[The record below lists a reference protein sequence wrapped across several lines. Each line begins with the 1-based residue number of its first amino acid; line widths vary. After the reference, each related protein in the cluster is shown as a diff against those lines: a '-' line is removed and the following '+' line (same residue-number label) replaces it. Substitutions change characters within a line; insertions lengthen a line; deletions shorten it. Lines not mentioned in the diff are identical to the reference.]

1 MQGLLNFSGR
11 GFLPVIRQT
20 EAAECGLAC
29 LAMVAFYHGHRTDM
43 NSLRRRYAVSL
54 KGVTL
59 RDLMEIAAHLGLACR
74 PLRIEVDHLSQLRLP
89 AILHWDMD
97 HFVVLKACKKHGI
110 VVHDPA
116 AGEKWFPIT
125 EASRHLT
132 GVVLEL
138 SPSEGFCCTDQRVR
152 LPFSA
157 FWSGMRGNSH
167 VLAQIL
173 VLSVVIEV
181 LILAAPFYMQLTVDE
196 VIARGDV
203 DLLLVLGLGFALLVL
218 IKVASTAA
226 RSFIVLLLQNTLSF
240 QIGARLFHHLV
251 RLPLSFFEKRH
262 IGDILSR
269 FGSIEPIR
277 NMLAEGLITGLI
289 DGLMSVLMLA
299 LMFAYSV
306 QLGFVVLLAFALYA
320 ALRLA
325 LFRIFRQRSEAAI
338 HSKAQEDSNFIE
350 TVRAVQSLKLLN
362 RENERES
369 QWLNRYAEYVNANVR
384 LGRARISFKAIND
397 TIYGLENVITI
408 YLAARLALDNL
419 ITVGMIFAFVSYKL
433 QFAERTA
440 LLIEKLVDL
449 RILGL
454 HLERLA
460 DIALTPLERGHD
472 QDLSY
477 VRPIR
482 GSIELRN
489 VCFRYA
495 EAEPLILNNVN
506 LCIAPGQFVTIMGP
520 SGCGKTTLVKIML
533 GLLEPTSGEV
543 LIDGLPLGQIGPR
556 AYREHIGAVMQEDQ
570 LLSGSIADNIC
581 FFETTFDRQWMIEC
595 AQIAGIHDDIMAMP
609 MSYNSLIGD
618 MGSSLSGGQKQR
630 VLLARALYRRPK
642 ILFLDEG
649 TAHLDT
655 DKEKEI
661 NANLQHLNMTRVSIA
676 HRPEISHGADMII
689 RLSRAAQPFQVGVS
703 GGTPAAAPAR
713 DAGHTGFAAED
724 AKSTKLAQGHDECS
738 DGGRKGDYSKQAGKI
753 DYSKD
758 GKGEDFKHDG
768 GWKDAKNGDGLPQK
782 DYCGPKPPDD
792 CGKGGMY
799 RNPGE
804 PLAKLDFSHGD
815 FGSRSPDHSGDIQ
828 GSARRNAGRS

>member
-29 LAMVAFYHGHRTDM
+29 LAMVAFYDGHRTDM

-54 KGVTL
+54 NGVTL

-74 PLRIEVDHLSQLRLP
+74 PLRIEVDHLYQLRLP

-116 AGEKWFPIT
+116 AGEKWFPIA

-138 SPSEGFCCTDQRVR
+138 SPTEEFCRTDQRVR

-167 VLAQIL
+167 VFAQIL
-173 VLSVVIEV
+173 ALSVVIEI

-218 IKVASTAA
+218 IKVASTAT

-306 QLGFVVLLAFALYA
+306 QLGFVVLFAFALYA

-338 HSKAQEDSNFIE
+338 HSKAQENSNFIE

-419 ITVGMIFAFVSYKL
+419 ITVGMIFAFVSYKM

-495 EAEPLILNNVN
+495 EAEPLILNNIN
-506 LCIAPGQFVTIMGP
+506 LCVAPGQFVTIMGP

-556 AYREHIGAVMQEDQ
+556 VYREHIGAVMQEDQ
-570 LLSGSIADNIC
+570 LLSGSLADNIC
-581 FFETTFDRQWMIEC
+581 FFETTFDRQWMMEC

-661 NANLQHLNMTRVSIA
+661 NANLQQLNMTRVSIA

-689 RLSRAAQPFQVGVS
+689 RLPMAARPFQVGVS
-703 GGTPAAAPAR
+703 AGRPAAASAR
-713 DAGHTGFAAED
+713 DAGHTGLAADD
-724 AKSTKLAQGHDECS
+724 AKATKLAQGYDCDQKPS
-738 DGGRKGDYSKQAGKI
+738 DDSGKGDR
-753 DYSKD
+753 
-758 GKGEDFKHDG
+758 
-768 GWKDAKNGDGLPQK
+768 
-782 DYCGPKPPDD
+782 C
-792 CGKGGMY
+792 

-804 PLAKLDFSHGD
+804 ALAKFDFSHGE
-815 FGSRSPDHSGDIQ
+815 FGSRGPDHLDDMQ
-828 GSARRNAGRS
+828 GSARRNGDPS

>member
-1 MQGLLNFSGR
+1 MHELLNFSGR
-11 GFLPVIRQT
+11 GFLPLIRQT

-29 LAMVAFYHGHRTDM
+29 LAMVASYHDHRTDM
-43 NSLRRRYAVSL
+43 NSLRRRYPVSL

-59 RDLMEIAAHLGLACR
+59 RNLMEIATHLGLACR
-74 PLRIEVDHLSQLRLP
+74 PLRIEVGHLGQLRLP
-89 AILHWDMD
+89 AILHWDMV
-97 HFVVLKACKKHGI
+97 HFIVLKAYKKNGI
-110 VVHDPA
+110 VIHDPA
-116 AGEKWFPIT
+116 VGEKWLSIT
-125 EASRHLT
+125 EASKHLS

-138 SPSEGFCCTDQRVR
+138 SPTEEFCRTDERVR
-152 LPFSA
+152 LPFSV
-157 FWSGMRGNSH
+157 FWSGMGENTH
-167 VLAQIL
+167 ALMQIL
-173 VLSVVIEV
+173 VLSVVLEIS
-181 LILAAPFYMQLTVDE
+181 ILAAPFYMQLTVDE

-203 DLLLVLGLGFALLVL
+203 DLMVVLALGFALLVL
-218 IKVASTAA
+218 IKVASTAT
-226 RSFIVLLLQNTLSF
+226 RSFVVLILQNALSF

-269 FGSIEPIR
+269 FNSIEPIR

-289 DGLMSVLMLA
+289 DGLMAMLMLV

-306 QLGFVVLLAFALYA
+306 QLGFVVLFAFALYA

-325 LFRIFRQRSEAAI
+325 LFRMFRQRSETAI
-338 HSKAQEDSNFIE
+338 QSRAQENSNFIE

-369 QWLNRYAEYVNANVR
+369 QWLNRYAAYVNANVR
-384 LGRARISFKAIND
+384 LGRAKISFKAMND
-397 TIYGLENVITI
+397 TIFGLENAITI
-408 YLAARLALDNL
+408 YLAAHLALDNL

-433 QFAERTA
+433 QFADRTA

-477 VRPIR
+477 MRPIR
-482 GSIELRN
+482 GAIELRN

-506 LCIAPGQFVTIMGP
+506 LCVAPGQFVTIMGP

-533 GLLEPTSGEV
+533 GLLEPTGGQV

-556 AYREHIGAVMQEDQ
+556 AYREQIGAVMQEDQ

-581 FFETTFDRQWMIEC
+581 FFETTFDPQRMIEC
-595 AQIAGIHDDIMAMP
+595 ARIAGIHDDIMAMP

-618 MGSSLSGGQKQR
+618 MGSSLSSGQKQR
-630 VLLARALYRRPK
+630 VLLARALYRQPK

-655 DKEKEI
+655 AKEKEI
-661 NANLQHLNMTRVSIA
+661 NANLRYLNMTRVSIA
-676 HRPEISHGADMII
+676 HRPEITHGADVII
-689 RLSRAAQPFQVGVS
+689 HLATAAAPFQVG
-703 GGTPAAAPAR
+703 GTISRPAAAPAR
-713 DAGHTGFAAED
+713 DAGLAGFAAEG
-724 AKSTKLAQGHDECS
+724 AKPAEGAQRHDDCSNDGRKGHYSKHAGKDDCS
-738 DGGRKGDYSKQAGKI
+738 KDGRADDSKHDGGRK
-753 DYSKD
+753 
-758 GKGEDFKHDG
+758 
-768 GWKDAKNGDGLPQK
+768 DAKNDDSQPHKDSYQPQK
-782 DYCGPKPPDD
+782 DYCDPKPSDD
-792 CGKGGMY
+792 CGKRDTY

-804 PLAKLDFSHGD
+804 ALAKFDFSHGE
-815 FGSRSPDHSGDIQ
+815 FGSHRPDHSGDM
-828 GSARRNAGRS
+828 

>member
-1 MQGLLNFSGR
+1 MRGLLNFTGR

-59 RDLMEIAAHLGLACR
+59 RGLMGIAAHMGLACR

-97 HFVVLKACKKHGI
+97 HFVVLKACKRHGI

-125 EASRHLT
+125 EASTHLT

-138 SPSEGFCCTDQRVR
+138 SPSEEFCRKDQIVR
-152 LPFSA
+152 LPLST

-173 VLSVVIEV
+173 VLSVVIEILV
-181 LILAAPFYMQLTVDE
+181 LAAPFYMQLTVDE

-203 DLLLVLGLGFALLVL
+203 DLLFVLGLGFGLLLLV
-218 IKVASTAA
+218 KVASTAT

-277 NMLAEGLITGLI
+277 NMLAEGLVTGLI

-306 QLGFVVLLAFALYA
+306 QLGFVVLFAFALYA

-325 LFRIFRQRSEAAI
+325 LFRIFRKRSEVAI
-338 HSKAQEDSNFIE
+338 HSKAREESNFIE
-350 TVRAVQSLKLLN
+350 TVRAVQSLKVLN

-369 QWLNRYAEYVNANVR
+369 QRLNRYAEYINANVR
-384 LGRARISFKAIND
+384 LGRARINFKAIND

-408 YLAARLALDNL
+408 YIAARLALDNL
-419 ITVGMIFAFVSYKL
+419 MTVGMIFAFVSYKL

-460 DIALTPLERGHD
+460 DIALTPMERGHD

-477 VRPIR
+477 VRPIQ

-506 LCIAPGQFVTIMGP
+506 LCVAPGQFVTIMGP
-520 SGCGKTTLVKIML
+520 SGCGKSTLVKIML

-556 AYREHIGAVMQEDQ
+556 VYREHVGAVMQEDQ

-581 FFETTFDRQWMIEC
+581 FFETTFDLQGMIEC
-595 AQIAGIHDDIMAMP
+595 ARIAGIHDDIMAMP

-618 MGSSLSGGQKQR
+618 MGSSLSSGQKQR

-655 DKEKEI
+655 EKEKEI
-661 NANLQHLNMTRVSIA
+661 NANLRHLNMTRVSVA
-676 HRPEISHGADMII
+676 HRPEITHGADMII
-689 RLSRAAQPFQVGVS
+689 HLASASGPSQVGIPS
-703 GGTPAAAPAR
+703 RSPAAAPER
-713 DAGHTGFAAED
+713 DAGLAGFSGEG
-724 AKSTKLAQGHDECS
+724 AKSAEAAQGHDDCS
-738 DGGRKGDYSKQAGKI
+738 DDGRKGDYSKHAGKD

-758 GKGEDFKHDG
+758 CKGDYTKHDG
-768 GWKDAKNGDGLPQK
+768 GWKDAKNDDCQPHKDYCQPQK
-782 DYCGPKPPDD
+782 DYCDPKPSDD
-792 CGKGGMY
+792 CGKG
-799 RNPGE
+799 
-804 PLAKLDFSHGD
+804 
-815 FGSRSPDHSGDIQ
+815 DIY
-828 GSARRNAGRS
+828 RNAGEALAKFDFSRG

>member
-1 MQGLLNFSGR
+1 
-11 GFLPVIRQT
+11 
-20 EAAECGLAC
+20 
-29 LAMVAFYHGHRTDM
+29 MVASYHGHRIDI
-43 NSLRRRYAVSL
+43 NSLRRRHPVSL

-59 RDLMEIAAHLGLACR
+59 RNLVEIAAHLGLACR
-74 PLRIEVDHLSQLRLP
+74 PLRIDVGHLRQLRLP
-89 AILHWDMD
+89 AILHWDMG
-97 HFVVLKACKKHGI
+97 HFVVLKAYRKKGV

-116 AGEKWFPIT
+116 AGEKWFPIA
-125 EASRHLT
+125 EASRHIT

-138 SPSEGFCCTDQRVR
+138 SPTEGFCRTDERLR

-157 FWSGMRGNSH
+157 FWSGMGGNTHS
-167 VLAQIL
+167 LIQIL
-173 VLSVVIEV
+173 VLSVVVES

-196 VIARGDV
+196 VIARGDT
-203 DLLLVLGLGFALLVL
+203 DLAVVLGLGFALLLL
-218 IKVASTAA
+218 IKVVSTAT
-226 RSFIVLLLQNTLSF
+226 RSFIVLILQNTLSF

-269 FGSIEPIR
+269 FNSIEPIR

-299 LMFAYSV
+299 LMFTFSI
-306 QLGFVVLLAFALYA
+306 QLGFVVLFALALYA

-325 LFRIFRQRSEAAI
+325 LFKIFRQLNEATI
-338 HSKAQEDSNFIE
+338 HSKADENSTFIE

-369 QWLNRYAEYVNANVR
+369 QWLNRYASYVNANVR
-384 LGRARISFKAIND
+384 LGRAKISFKAMND
-397 TIYGLENVITI
+397 AIFGFENVITI

-419 ITVGMIFAFVSYKL
+419 MTVGMIFAFVSYKL

-477 VRPIR
+477 MRTIR
-482 GSIELRN
+482 GAIELRN

-495 EAEPLILNNVN
+495 EGEPLILNNVN
-506 LCIAPGQFVTIMGP
+506 LSIAAGRFVTIMGP

-533 GLLEPTSGEV
+533 GLLEPTSGDV
-543 LIDGLPLGQIGPR
+543 LIDGLALPQIGSR
-556 AYREHIGAVMQEDQ
+556 AYREQIGAVMQEDQ

-581 FFETTFDRQWMIEC
+581 FFETTFDLQEMIKC
-595 AQIAGIHDDIMAMP
+595 ARIAGIHDEVMAMP

-618 MGSSLSGGQKQR
+618 MGSSLSSGQKQR
-630 VLLARALYRRPK
+630 ILLARALYRRPK
-642 ILFLDEG
+642 VLFLDEG

-655 DKEKEI
+655 EKEREI
-661 NANLQHLNMTRVSIA
+661 NGNLRHLNMTRVSIA
-676 HRPEISHGADMII
+676 HRPEITHGADII
-689 RLSRAAQPFQVGVS
+689 LHLSAGAGPLQVG
-703 GGTPAAAPAR
+703 TINRRHAAAPAR
-713 DAGHTGFAAED
+713 DAGLTDFGEGM
-724 AKSTKLAQGHDECS
+724 KSA
-738 DGGRKGDYSKQAGKI
+738 GGGGSVEIRADNDSMPCKDDSP
-753 DYSKD
+753 KD
-758 GKGEDFKHDG
+758 GEHDVSENREG
-768 GWKDAKNGDGLPQK
+768 ATNGDDEPHKNNCQMQE
-782 DYCGPKPPDD
+782 DYRDSERSND
-792 CGKGGMY
+792 CGK
-799 RNPGE
+799 RHNTCNPGE
-804 PLAKLDFSHGD
+804 TLAKIDFS
-815 FGSRSPDHSGDIQ
+815 RC
-828 GSARRNAGRS
+828 

>member
-1 MQGLLNFSGR
+1 MQALLNFSGR

-29 LAMVAFYHGHRTDM
+29 LAMVASYHGYRTDM

-59 RDLMEIAAHLGLACR
+59 RDLMEMAAHLGLACR
-74 PLRIEVDHLSQLRLP
+74 PLRIEVDHLRQLRLP

-97 HFVVLKACKKHGI
+97 HFVVLKACKKNGI

-138 SPSEGFCCTDQRVR
+138 SPSEEFCCTDQRVR

-167 VLAQIL
+167 ALTQIL
-173 VLSVVIEV
+173 VLSVVIEI

-218 IKVASTAA
+218 IKVASTAT
-226 RSFIVLLLQNTLSF
+226 RSFIVLILQNTVSF

-306 QLGFVVLLAFALYA
+306 QLGFVVLCAFALYA
-320 ALRLA
+320 VLRLA
-325 LFRIFRQRSEAAI
+325 LLRMFRQRSEAAI
-338 HSKAQEDSNFIE
+338 HSKAQENSTFIE

-369 QWLNRYAEYVNANVR
+369 QWLNRYAEYVSANVR

-397 TIYGLENVITI
+397 TIFGLENVITI

-419 ITVGMIFAFVSYKL
+419 ISVGMIFAFVSYKL

-477 VRPIR
+477 VRPIL
-482 GSIELRN
+482 GSIEQRN
-489 VCFRYA
+489 VCFRNA
-495 EAEPLILNNVN
+495 EAEPLILNNIN
-506 LCIAPGQFVTIMGP
+506 LCVAPGQFVTIMGP

-556 AYREHIGAVMQEDQ
+556 VYREHIGAVMQEDQ

-581 FFETTFDRQWMIEC
+581 FFETTFDQQWMIEC

-618 MGSSLSGGQKQR
+618 MGSSLSSGQKQR

-655 DKEKEI
+655 DKEREI

-676 HRPEISHGADMII
+676 HRPEIAHGADMII
-689 RLSRAAQPFQVGVS
+689 RLSTAAQPSQVGVIDRR
-703 GGTPAAAPAR
+703 PAAAPAR
-713 DAGHTGFAAED
+713 DAGVTGFAAEGT
-724 AKSTKLAQGHDECS
+724 KSAEAAPGHDDCS
-738 DGGRKGDYSKQAGKI
+738 DDGRKGDYSKHTGKDDYSNDGKG

-758 GKGEDFKHDG
+758 DD
-768 GWKDAKNGDGLPQK
+768 GWKDAKNDDCKPHK
-782 DYCGPKPPDD
+782 DDCQARKEYCDPKPSDD
-792 CGKGGMY
+792 CGKRDNY
-799 RNPGE
+799 RSPGE
-804 PLAKLDFSHGD
+804 ALAKFDFSHGD
-815 FGSRSPDHSGDIQ
+815 FGSHGSDRSG
-828 GSARRNAGRS
+828 

>member
-1 MQGLLNFSGR
+1 MQGLLNFTGR
-11 GFLPVIRQT
+11 AFLPLVRQT

-29 LAMVAFYHGHRTDM
+29 LAMVASYHGYRTDM
-43 NSLRRRYAVSL
+43 NSLRRRYPVSL

-74 PLRIEVDHLSQLRLP
+74 PLRIELGHLRQLRLP
-89 AILHWDMD
+89 AILHWDMA
-97 HFVVLKACKKHGI
+97 HFVVLKAYKKNGI

-116 AGEKWFPIT
+116 AGEKWFPIS

-138 SPSEGFCCTDQRVR
+138 SPTEGFCRTDERVR
-152 LPFSA
+152 LPFSV
-157 FWSGMRGNSH
+157 FFSGMSENVH
-167 VLAQIL
+167 ALVQIL
-173 VLSVVIEV
+173 VLSVVTEI

-203 DLLLVLGLGFALLVL
+203 DLLLVLGLGFALLL
-218 IKVASTAA
+218 LTKVASTAT
-226 RSFIVLLLQNTLSF
+226 RSFIILILQNTLSF

-262 IGDILSR
+262 IGDIVSR

-289 DGLMSVLMLA
+289 DGLMSALMLA
-299 LMFAYSV
+299 LMFTYSI
-306 QLGFVVLLAFALYA
+306 QLGFVVLFAFALYA

-325 LFRIFRQRSEAAI
+325 LFRMFRRRNEAAI
-338 HSKAQEDSNFIE
+338 HSKADENSTFIE

-369 QWLNRYAEYVNANVR
+369 QWLNRYADYVNANVR
-384 LGRARISFKAIND
+384 LGRAKISFKAMND
-397 TIYGLENVITI
+397 TIFGLENVVTI

-419 ITVGMIFAFVSYKL
+419 MTVGMIFAFVSYKL

-482 GSIELRN
+482 GAIELRN

-495 EAEPLILNNVN
+495 EAEPLILENIN
-506 LCIAPGQFVTIMGP
+506 LRVAPGQFVTLMGP

-543 LIDGLPLGQIGPR
+543 LIDGLPLGQIGSR
-556 AYREHIGAVMQEDQ
+556 VYREQIGAVMQEDQ

-581 FFETTFDRQWMIEC
+581 FFETTFDQHWMIEC
-595 AQIAGIHDDIMAMP
+595 ARIAGIHDDIMAMP

-618 MGSSLSGGQKQR
+618 MGSSLSSGQKQR

-655 DKEKEI
+655 EKEKEI
-661 NANLQHLNMTRVSIA
+661 NANLRHLNMTRVSIA
-676 HRPEISHGADMII
+676 HRPEITHGADMII
-689 RLSRAAQPFQVGVS
+689 HLARAGRPLQVGDIS
-703 GGTPAAAPAR
+703 RRPAVAPTH
-713 DAGHTGFAAED
+713 DAGFTGLATESAESAD
-724 AKSTKLAQGHDECS
+724 SAEGRDDCS
-738 DGGRKGDYSKQAGKI
+738 DNTRKGDHPKYAGN
-753 DYSKD
+753 DDCSKD
-758 GKGEDFKHDG
+758 GKRDYSNPDG
-768 GWKDAKNGDGLPQK
+768 GCQDATNYSPPHKEYCQPQN
-782 DYCGPKPPDD
+782 DYCAPNPSDD
-792 CGKGGMY
+792 RGNSDTRG
-799 RNPGE
+799 NAGE
-804 PLAKLDFSHGD
+804 ALANFDFS
-815 FGSRSPDHSGDIQ
+815 SL
-828 GSARRNAGRS
+828 GRGRQ

>member
-11 GFLPVIRQT
+11 RFLPVIRQT
-20 EAAECGLAC
+20 EATECGLAC
-29 LAMVAFYHGHRTDM
+29 LAMVACYHGYRIDL
-43 NSLRRRYAVSL
+43 NSLRRRHPVSL

-59 RDLMEIAAHLGLACR
+59 RDLKEIAAHLGLICR
-74 PLRIEVDHLSQLRLP
+74 ALRIEMAHLGQLSLP
-89 AILHWDMD
+89 AILHWDMG
-97 HFVVLKACKKHGI
+97 HYVVLKAYKKKGI

-116 AGEKWFPIT
+116 AGEKWFPIS
-125 EASRHLT
+125 EASKHLT

-138 SPSEGFCCTDQRVR
+138 SPTQEFCRTDDRLR

-157 FWSGMRGNSH
+157 FWRGMSGTAHSLIQM
-167 VLAQIL
+167 L
-173 VLSVVIEV
+173 VLSVVVEC

-196 VIARGDV
+196 VIARGDA
-203 DLLLVLGLGFALLVL
+203 DLMVVLGLGFALLLL
-218 IKVASTAA
+218 IKVASSAA
-226 RSFIVLLLQNTLSF
+226 RSFIVLIIQNTLSF

-269 FGSIEPIR
+269 FNSIEPIR

-299 LMFAYSV
+299 LMFTYSV
-306 QLGFVVLLAFALYA
+306 RLGFVVLFAFALYA
-320 ALRLA
+320 ALRIA
-325 LFRIFRQRSEAAI
+325 LFRMFRQLNEATI
-338 HSKAQEDSNFIE
+338 HSKADENSAFIE

-369 QWLNRYAEYVNANVR
+369 QWLNRYASYVNANVR
-384 LGRARISFKAIND
+384 LGRAKISFKAMNE
-397 TIYGLENVITI
+397 TIFGFENVITI
-408 YLAARLALDNL
+408 YLAAHLALENL
-419 ITVGMIFAFVSYKL
+419 MTVGMIFAFVSYKL

-460 DIALTPLERGHD
+460 DIALTPLELGHD

-477 VRPIR
+477 MRTI
-482 GSIELRN
+482 GGAIELRN

-495 EAEPLILNNVN
+495 EGEPLILNNVN
-506 LCIAPGQFVTIMGP
+506 LSVAQGRFVTIMGP

-543 LIDGLPLGQIGPR
+543 LIDGVPLRQIGPR
-556 AYREHIGAVMQEDQ
+556 AYREQIGAVMQEDQ

-581 FFETTFDRQWMIEC
+581 FFEATFDLQGMIEC
-595 AQIAGIHDDIMAMP
+595 ARVAGIHDEVMAMP

-618 MGSSLSGGQKQR
+618 MGSSLSSGQKQR

-655 DKEKEI
+655 EKEKEI
-661 NANLQHLNMTRVSIA
+661 NANLRRLNMTRVSIA
-676 HRPEISHGADMII
+676 HRPEITHGADMI
-689 RLSRAAQPFQVGVS
+689 LYLAAAAEPLQVASPGTAAEPSHDDGLTGFGAAGAKSESARAAN
-703 GGTPAAAPAR
+703 GGAR
-713 DAGHTGFAAED
+713 
-724 AKSTKLAQGHDECS
+724 CS
-738 DGGRKGDYSKQAGKI
+738 DGIGNGDHFTDVSKHRYSEHGKN
-753 DYSKD
+753 SPPKD
-758 GKGEDFKHDG
+758 GRTGANYGSEPHNDQGGSQDG
-768 GWKDAKNGDGLPQK
+768 CDSR
-782 DYCGPKPPDD
+782 PPDD
-792 CGKGGMY
+792 CRKSDNY
-799 RNPGE
+799 RTPVE
-804 PLAKLDFSHGD
+804 TLAKIDFS
-815 FGSRSPDHSGDIQ
+815 RL
-828 GSARRNAGRS
+828 

>member
-11 GFLPVIRQT
+11 AFLPLIRQT

-29 LAMVAFYHGHRTDM
+29 LAMVASYHGYRTDM
-43 NSLRRRYAVSL
+43 NSLRRRYPVSL

-74 PLRIEVDHLSQLRLP
+74 PLRIELGHLRQLRLP
-89 AILHWDMD
+89 AILHWDMA
-97 HFVVLKACKKHGI
+97 HFVVLKAYKNNGI

-138 SPSEGFCCTDQRVR
+138 SPTQEFCRTDERVR
-152 LPFSA
+152 LPFSV
-157 FWSGMRGNSH
+157 FFSGMIGNTH
-167 VLAQIL
+167 VLVQIL
-173 VLSVVIEV
+173 VLSVVVEI
-181 LILAAPFYMQLTVDE
+181 LTLAAPFYMQLTVDE

-203 DLLLVLGLGFALLVL
+203 DLLLVLGLGFALLL
-218 IKVASTAA
+218 LTKVASTAT
-226 RSFIVLLLQNTLSF
+226 RSFIILVLQNTLSF

-262 IGDILSR
+262 IGDIVSR

-299 LMFAYSV
+299 LMFTYSV
-306 QLGFVVLLAFALYA
+306 QLGFVVLFAFALYA

-325 LFRIFRQRSEAAI
+325 LFRMFRQRNEAAI
-338 HSKAQEDSNFIE
+338 HSKADENSTFIE

-369 QWLNRYAEYVNANVR
+369 QWLNRYADYINANVR
-384 LGRARISFKAIND
+384 LGRARISFKAMND
-397 TIYGLENVITI
+397 TIFGLENVITI

-419 ITVGMIFAFVSYKL
+419 MTVGMIFAFVSYKL

-440 LLIEKLVDL
+440 LFIEKIVDL

-454 HLERLA
+454 HLERLG

-477 VRPIR
+477 MRPIR
-482 GSIELRN
+482 GAIELRN

-495 EAEPLILNNVN
+495 EAEPLILDNVN
-506 LCIAPGQFVTIMGP
+506 LCVAAGQFVTIMGP

-533 GLLEPTSGEV
+533 GLLEPTRGEV
-543 LIDGLPLGQIGPR
+543 LIDGLPLGQIGSR
-556 AYREHIGAVMQEDQ
+556 VYREQIGAVMQEDQ

-581 FFETTFDRQWMIEC
+581 FFETTFDQHWMIEC
-595 AQIAGIHDDIMAMP
+595 ARIAGIHDDIMAMP

-618 MGSSLSGGQKQR
+618 MGSSLSSGQKQR

-655 DKEKEI
+655 EKEKEI
-661 NANLQHLNMTRVSIA
+661 NANLRYLNMTRVSIA
-676 HRPEISHGADMII
+676 HRPEITHGADMII
-689 RLSRAAQPFQVGVS
+689 HLPTAARPFQVGDTSRRPGV
-703 GGTPAAAPAR
+703 APAC
-713 DAGHTGFAAED
+713 DAGFTGVAVEGG
-724 AKSTKLAQGHDECS
+724 KSTKTAQGHADCS
-738 DGGRKGDYSKQAGKI
+738 NDTRKDDFPGHAGKDNYAKDGKGDYSKR
-753 DYSKD
+753 
-758 GKGEDFKHDG
+758 DG
-768 GWKDAKNGDGLPQK
+768 GWKDATNGRCPPQK
-782 DYCGPKPPDD
+782 DYCQPQRDFCAPNPSDD
-792 CGKGGMY
+792 SGKGDTC

-804 PLAKLDFSHGD
+804 ALAKFDFS
-815 FGSRSPDHSGDIQ
+815 SLER
-828 GSARRNAGRS
+828 GRQ

>member
-11 GFLPVIRQT
+11 RFLPVIRQT

-29 LAMVAFYHGHRTDM
+29 LAMVASYHGHQTDLS
-43 NSLRRRYAVSL
+43 SLRRRHPVSL

-59 RDLMEIAAHLGLACR
+59 RDLMEIAAHLKLACR
-74 PLRIEVDHLSQLRLP
+74 PLRIEIGHLCQLRLP
-89 AILHWDMD
+89 AILHWDMA
-97 HFVVLKACKKHGI
+97 HFVVLKAYRKKGI

-116 AGEKWFPIT
+116 GGEKWFPLT

-132 GVVLEL
+132 GVALEL
-138 SPSEGFCCTDQRVR
+138 SPTEEFCRTDERMR
-152 LPFSA
+152 LPFSV
-157 FWSGMRGNSH
+157 FWSGMNGNTYA
-167 VLAQIL
+167 LAQIL
-173 VLSVVIEV
+173 VLSVVIEI
-181 LILAAPFYMQLTVDE
+181 LLLAAPFYMQLTVDE

-203 DLLLVLGLGFALLVL
+203 DLLLVLGLGFALLLL
-218 IKVASTAA
+218 IRVASAA
-226 RSFIVLLLQNTLSF
+226 TRSFIILVLQNTLSF

-269 FGSIEPIR
+269 FNSIEPIR
-277 NMLAEGLITGLI
+277 NVLAEGLITGLI

-299 LMFAYSV
+299 LMFTYSV
-306 QLGFVVLLAFALYA
+306 QLGLVVLLAFALYA

-325 LFRIFRQRSEAAI
+325 LFRMFRQRSEAAI
-338 HSKAQEDSNFIE
+338 HSKADENSTFIE

-369 QWLNRYAEYVNANVR
+369 QWLNRYAAYINAVVR
-384 LGRARISFKAIND
+384 LGRARISFKAMND
-397 TIYGLENVITI
+397 TVFGLENVITI

-440 LLIEKLVDL
+440 LLIEKLVDV

-472 QDLSY
+472 RDLSY
-477 VRPIR
+477 IR
-482 GSIELRN
+482 QIGGAIELRN

-495 EAEPLILNNVN
+495 EGESLILNNVN
-506 LCIAPGQFVTIMGP
+506 LRVAPGQFVTIMGP
-520 SGCGKTTLVKIML
+520 SGCGKSTLVKIML

-556 AYREHIGAVMQEDQ
+556 AYREQIGAVMQEDQ

-581 FFETTFDRQWMIEC
+581 FFDTTFDLQGMIEC
-595 AQIAGIHDDIMAMP
+595 ARVAGIHDDIMAMP

-618 MGSSLSGGQKQR
+618 MGSSLSSGQKQR

-655 DKEKEI
+655 EKEKEI
-661 NANLQHLNMTRVSIA
+661 NANLRHLNMTRVSVA
-676 HRPEISHGADMII
+676 HRPEITQGADMII
-689 RLSRAAQPFQVGVS
+689 HLASANEASQVGIAS
-703 GGTPAAAPAR
+703 RSPAAAPPG
-713 DAGHTGFAAED
+713 DAGSARLAVEGGRSAEAASAAE
-724 AKSTKLAQGHDECS
+724 GHDVCCDHGRTS
-738 DGGRKGDYSKQAGKI
+738 DNSNHAGT
-753 DYSKD
+753 DNYSKD
-758 GKGEDFKHDG
+758 GEWDHSKYVGDCRRAKNNGCQPHQDGNQLEKHDCPEPSDHRGNG
-768 GWKDAKNGDGLPQK
+768 GAN
-782 DYCGPKPPDD
+782 
-792 CGKGGMY
+792 

-804 PLAKLDFSHGD
+804 ALAKIDFSRRSIRLAD
-815 FGSRSPDHSGDIQ
+815 PGSLG
-828 GSARRNAGRS
+828 

>member
-1 MQGLLNFSGR
+1 MQGLLNFSER
-11 GFLPVIRQT
+11 AFLPVIRQT

-29 LAMVAFYHGHRTDM
+29 LAMIASYHGHRTDM
-43 NSLRRRYAVSL
+43 NSLRRRYPVSL

-59 RDLMEIAAHLGLACR
+59 RDLMEIAAHLKLACR
-74 PLRIEVDHLSQLRLP
+74 PLRIEIEHLGQLRLP
-89 AILHWDMD
+89 AILHWDMV
-97 HFVVLKACKKHGI
+97 HFVVLKAYKKNGI
-110 VVHDPA
+110 LVHDPA
-116 AGEKWFPIT
+116 AGEKWLSIT

-138 SPSEGFCCTDQRVR
+138 SPTEEFRRTDERVQ

-157 FWSGMRGNSH
+157 FFSGMSRNTH
-167 VLAQIL
+167 TLTQIL
-173 VLSVVIEV
+173 LLSVVIEIV
-181 LILAAPFYMQLTVDE
+181 TLAAPFYMQLTLDE
-196 VIARGDV
+196 VVARGDV
-203 DLLLVLGLGFALLVL
+203 DLLLVLGLGFGLLLL
-218 IKVASTAA
+218 IKVASTAT
-226 RSFIVLLLQNTLSF
+226 RSFVVLVLQNTLSF
-240 QIGARLFHHLV
+240 QIGARLFHHLL

-269 FGSIEPIR
+269 FNSIEPIR

-289 DGLMSVLMLA
+289 DGLMSLLMLA

-306 QLGFVVLLAFALYA
+306 QLGLVVLSAFALYA

-325 LFRIFRQRSEAAI
+325 LFRSFRQRNEAVI
-338 HSKAQEDSNFIE
+338 HSKANENSTFIE

-369 QWLNRYAEYVNANVR
+369 QWLNRYAAYINSYVR
-384 LGRARISFKAIND
+384 LGRARISFKAMND
-397 TIYGLENVITI
+397 TIFGLENIITI
-408 YLAARLALDNL
+408 YLAARLAVDNL

-477 VRPIR
+477 MRPVR
-482 GSIELRN
+482 GAIELRN

-495 EAEPLILNNVN
+495 ETEPLTLNDVN

-520 SGCGKTTLVKIML
+520 SGCGKTTLLKIML

-543 LIDGLPLGQIGPR
+543 LIDGVPLGKIGPR
-556 AYREHIGAVMQEDQ
+556 VYREQIGAVMQEDQ
-570 LLSGSIADNIC
+570 MLSGSIADNIC
-581 FFETTFDRQWMIEC
+581 FFETTFDLQGMIEC
-595 AQIAGIHDDIMAMP
+595 ARIAGIHDDIMAMP

-618 MGSSLSGGQKQR
+618 MGSSLSSGQKQR

-661 NANLQHLNMTRVSIA
+661 NANLRQLNMTRVSVA
-676 HRPEISHGADMII
+676 HRPEITHGADIVL
-689 RLSRAAQPFQVGVS
+689 RLAAATAPLQVGVTS
-703 GGTPAAAPAR
+703 RRPAASPGGADGGKSAEFAR
-713 DAGHTGFAAED
+713 GAG
-724 AKSTKLAQGHDECS
+724 ECS
-738 DGGRKGDYSKQAGKI
+738 YDGREGDYSKHVADDHHTKAGKN
-753 DYSKD
+753 DESRDGSKD
-758 GKGEDFKHDG
+758 ARNDDGEHK
-768 GWKDAKNGDGLPQK
+768 KDYQPQK
-782 DYCGPKPPDD
+782 VCRGPKPSD
-792 CGKGGMY
+792 CGK
-799 RNPGE
+799 NPGE
-804 PLAKLDFSHGD
+804 ALATFDFSN
-815 FGSRSPDHSGDIQ
+815 F
-828 GSARRNAGRS
+828 